1 MRLLVLPLMRLRIE
15 VSSAAGK
22 EVLVDV
28 IVVVWWTTVRYFV
41 ESCPPYL
48 VLIPMQRVIAKNL
61 KGSAARAVARERQPW
76 GNLGQG
82 ARGKGLAI
90 RKSR

>member
-1 MRLLVLPLMRLRIE
+1 MRLLVLPLTRPRIE

-41 ESCPPYL
+41 ESIFVLSPPYL
-48 VLIPMQRVIAKNL
+48 VLIPMQRVDSKE
-61 KGSAARAVARERQPW
+61 S
-76 GNLGQG
+76 
-82 ARGKGLAI
+82 
-90 RKSR
+90 